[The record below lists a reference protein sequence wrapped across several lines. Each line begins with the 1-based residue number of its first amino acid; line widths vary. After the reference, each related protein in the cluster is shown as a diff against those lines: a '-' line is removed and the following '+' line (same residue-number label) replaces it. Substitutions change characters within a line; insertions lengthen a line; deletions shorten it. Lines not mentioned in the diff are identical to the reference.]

1 MIEYPKYK
9 VAAAHVAPEYYDVS
23 RSVDKACDTIAD
35 AAKRGVRL
43 IAFAETFI
51 PGYPNWARLIRP
63 IESDEFF
70 CDYAARSILVDGPEI
85 ARIREAARKSRI
97 LVSIGFSERTTAS
110 VGCLWNSNVMI
121 GPDGGI
127 LSHHRKL
134 VPTYVEKLIF
144 TNGDGAGLR
153 VSDTELGRIGMLIC
167 GENTN
172 PLARFS
178 LMAQGEQVHIASYPS
193 VAPARPTPGTGA
205 FNIQDGIRIRAAAH
219 SFEAKAF
226 TIVAAAPFDATARQ
240 ALSHI
245 GEANLELLDNGSRA
259 TSFVVG
265 PTGELLTDILD
276 KEEGLAIAEIDLRDC
291 VPHKRM
297 HDVVGYYNRFDVF
310 NLTVNRSANRP
321 ATFIDPPP
329 TARAGESDGA
339 RGADDAQSG
348 AEAARGAI
356 ATAGGSM

>member
-1 MIEYPKYK
+1 MIDYPKYK
-9 VAAAHVAPEYYDVS
+9 VAAAHIAPEYYDVP
-23 RSVDKACDTIAD
+23 RSVDKACAVIAD
-35 AAKRGVRL
+35 AARQGVKL

-70 CDYAARSILVDGPEI
+70 CEYAARSIRVDGPEI
-85 ARIREAARKSRI
+85 ARLREAARKSKTF
-97 LVSIGFSERTTAS
+97 VSIGFSESTPVS

-121 GPDGGI
+121 GPDGSI

-144 TNGDGAGLR
+144 TSGDGAGLR
-153 VSDTELGRIGMLIC
+153 VCNTDLGRIGMLIC

-172 PLARFS
+172 PLARFA

-205 FNIQDGIRIRAAAH
+205 YNIQDGIRIRAASH
-219 SFEAKAF
+219 SFEAKVF
-226 TIVAAAPFDATARQ
+226 TIVAAAPFDASARK
-240 ALSHI
+240 ALAHI
-245 GEANLELLDNGSRA
+245 GEENLQLLDNGSRA
-259 TSFVVG
+259 TSFIIDPAG
-265 PTGELLTDILD
+265 RLLTDVMD
-276 KEEGLAIAEIDLRDC
+276 KEEGLAIAEIDLKDC

-310 NLTVNRSANRP
+310 NLTVNRTANRP
-321 ATFIDPPP
+321 ATFVDHAPFGPLTDPDLG
-329 TARAGESDGA
+329 RAPEEVNGEAPSSRPVADGLTT
-339 RGADDAQSG
+339 Q
-348 AEAARGAI
+348 
-356 ATAGGSM
+356 